1 MSRIGNAPIEI
12 SAGVEVKIE
21 NDRVTI
27 KGPKGELARTIVS
40 GITVKQEDNQII
52 IKRSSDDPDVRALHG
67 LTRSLLN
74 NMVIGVS
81 DGFEKKL
88 ELVGVGY
95 RAKKKGNNLEVLVG
109 YSKPV
114 NIEKPEGI
122 EFEVDGNTKVSV
134 KGVDKELV
142 GQVASDIRSVRPP
155 EPYKGKGIK
164 YADER
169 VRRKAGKA
177 AKATGAE

>member
-12 SAGVEVKIE
+12 PAGVEVKIE

-40 GITVKQEDNQII
+40 GITVKQEDNQVIV
-52 IKRSSDDPDVRALHG
+52 KRSSDDPDVRALHG

-95 RAKKKGNNLEVLVG
+95 RAKKKGNNLEILVG

-177 AKATGAE
+177 AKAAGAE